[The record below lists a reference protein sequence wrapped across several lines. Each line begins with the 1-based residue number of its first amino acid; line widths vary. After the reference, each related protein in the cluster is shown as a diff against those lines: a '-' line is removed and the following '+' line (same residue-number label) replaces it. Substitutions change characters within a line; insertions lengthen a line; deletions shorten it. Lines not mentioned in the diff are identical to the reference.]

1 MHHPSR
7 NDRRTPVTR
16 PRPGAARL
24 IALAAAGAAALT
36 GCGAPGSGGSGGSAG
51 AAEGYPVTVEECGR
65 EVTVDAPPRRAVA
78 LNQHATEVMLA
89 LGLEDRMVGTAYLD
103 DAVLP
108 EYEAAYQDIPVLAD
122 EYPSFEELLAAEPD
136 FVYAGYPGSAFDEA
150 EGRGRDALEGAGMAT
165 YGSLEQCADEVTAET
180 VYQEIRNVG
189 ALFGA
194 EERAEELVGGI
205 EDRLAGVEGRLE
217 GTDPVDVL
225 VVDSVGSTVFT
236 SGGAGIGDEIIE
248 RAGGRNVFTD
258 VDEVFADVS
267 IEDASDRAPETILFY
282 DYGSVPVE
290 EKIAAVED
298 DPLLSRTPAVEEER
312 YAVLPLSS
320 AVAGVR
326 VGDAV
331 ADVADQLHPGADG

>member
-1 MHHPSR
+1 MHIPSR
-7 NDRRTPVTR
+7 SDRRTAR
-16 PRPGAARL
+16 PRRTRTGL
-24 IALAAAGAAALT
+24 IALAAAGATALA
-36 GCGAPGSGGSGGSAG
+36 GCGTAGSGGGSADS
-51 AAEGYPVTVEECGR
+51 ADSPEGYPATVEECGR
-65 EVTVDAPPRRAVA
+65 EVTVDAPPQRAVT

-108 EYEAAYQDIPVLAD
+108 EYEAAYEGIPVLAD
-122 EYPSFEELLAAEPD
+122 EYPSFEDLLAAEPD

-150 EGRGRDALEGAGMAT
+150 EGRGRDALEGAGMTA
-165 YGSLEQCADEVTAET
+165 YGSLEQCADEVTVET
-180 VYQEIRNVG
+180 AYQEIRNIG
-189 ALFGA
+189 TLFGA
-194 EERAEELVGGI
+194 EDRAEELVTGI
-205 EDRLAGVEGRLE
+205 GDRLSEVEGRLE

-225 VVDSVGSTVFT
+225 VVDNIGSTVFT

-248 RAGGRNVFTD
+248 RAGGRNVFTGL
-258 VDEVFADVS
+258 DEVFADVS
-267 IEDASDRAPETILFY
+267 IEDAADRAPEAIVFY
-282 DYGSVPVE
+282 DYGSVPVD

-298 DPLLSRTPAVEEER
+298 DPLLSGTPAVEEQR